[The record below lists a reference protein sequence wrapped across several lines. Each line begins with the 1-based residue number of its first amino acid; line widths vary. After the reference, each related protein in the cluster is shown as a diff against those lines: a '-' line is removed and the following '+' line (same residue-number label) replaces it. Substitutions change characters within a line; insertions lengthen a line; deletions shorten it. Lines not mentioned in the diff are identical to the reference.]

1 MTDREAG
8 PHRFAPLTPLQHIEK
23 TMSVSFNLS
32 RIALVFATPL
42 FFAAN
47 VAMADSVA
55 TLDPKATC
63 DKPEYPRASLVNE
76 EQGVV
81 ILSLQIAPDG
91 KVTDSKVDKSSGF
104 KNLDRATL
112 KLAQCRF
119 KPLVKDGKAEES
131 WAKFVYD
138 WKLS

>member
-1 MTDREAG
+1 
-8 PHRFAPLTPLQHIEK
+8 
-23 TMSVSFNLS
+23 MSVSFKRL
-32 RIALVFATPL
+32 ALVLATPL

-47 VAMADSVA
+47 AAMADSVA
-55 TLDPKATC
+55 TLDPKAAC

-81 ILSLQIAPDG
+81 VLSLQIAPDG